1 MACNESNTN
10 PCRTCN
16 QGITIPTCTTICDF
30 LVPGDCITVGAMSC
44 LGIEEGD
51 RLNQALSALNTY
63 LTTLNWSNIEG
74 GREGID
80 TLQYAITC
88 QNEVKLKGTIDL
100 DDYISGEVTSIIF
113 PETPQTLRFS
123 LNFLDSDDFS
133 TVVGVG
139 VFEILTD
146 GTSRFYFNQADI
158 INDPPTITLD
168 FTGLSYFLTN

>member
-1 MACNESNTN
+1 MTCNDSNTN

-74 GREGID
+74 GREGVE

-100 DDYISGEVTSIIF
+100 DDYVSGGVTSIIF
-113 PETPQTLRFS
+113 PEPPQTLRFS

-146 GTSRFYFNQADI
+146 GTSRFYFNQAER
-158 INDPPTITLD
+158 
-168 FTGLSYFLTN
+168 GRH